1 MINIRIRSLAL
12 FSISLLMVFK
22 APAKDFYFVH
32 YDKESGLCHQNIQCA
47 MQDHNGFMW
56 FGTRAGLSRF
66 DGSRFINYYPDVD
79 NLYAL
84 PDYSIQRLLEAPDG
98 TIWINHS
105 SGICTFN
112 PVTDKFFIEDIDQL
126 NNNSN
131 LRLYAVDV
139 DGYVW
144 GSSDKGF
151 FCLDSFTRRLISFNV
166 GGNLRI
172 RSVLPLQDG
181 SVWITCSDG
190 TLRHFDKERGE
201 LVSYDLLSRQERE
214 RNIIINHLV
223 LYDEGKIAVSTD
235 QLGVKLIDIASGQVS
250 SLFETGADGAPI
262 FIHTMLQTAN
272 GDLWLGTENGIH
284 IFSPSQGFTD
294 HLQKSDRNK
303 YSLSDNSIHMLY
315 QDRDMGI
322 WAGSY
327 FRGVDY
333 LSYDNDLFNKYFPV
347 NNTGSQSGNVIRE
360 IVQSADGKLW
370 IGSEDGG
377 LNVLDPESGVFKNI
391 EGLSWKGNPFPSNI
405 QSLLFYDPTH
415 LWVGTYINGI
425 FVLNTET
432 MEVEESYGSNNPD
445 SGITSSIVTI
455 KRLSNGVILVATR
468 NGLYVFHP
476 QTNSFSLIPDTS
488 GMIRSIFEDRNHL
501 VWLGFIDR
509 GIATLDISSDNS
521 TPEVKT
527 VPFIYPRITS
537 FYEDSS
543 GSFWIATEG
552 MGVFQFDRTDGSYKQ
567 ILPKNDY
574 PGIIAYQMM
583 EDSMETIWISTSDG
597 LFQYNINAG
606 ITHRFSV
613 ANGLPNNQF
622 DYNSCYKDDNGI
634 IYMGT
639 VNGLLSFSPERVL
652 SVHNYP
658 KVFITGFNLT
668 GSDST
673 SFKRSPLMKESIL
686 YTKEL
691 TLKHNQNTYSIDYAS
706 PCYSINRNIW
716 YRYKMDNL
724 DKNWTIVYEPE
735 RLYYTMLRPGKY
747 TLNVQASSDRNNW
760 DGEISTLEI
769 TIKPPFWNTLLARIL
784 YCLIILGTAIWIILL
799 SQRKM
804 RIKEEERLEKV
815 KSQKDAE
822 ALRTMITFF
831 TNITHEIRTPLTLII
846 GSLKRLKESFDT
858 QTAPKQ
864 DLGLMEKQTK
874 RLHDL
879 VNQLLDF
886 RKIESAA
893 YKMNYSRVDINMFT
907 KDLCATFSPTIE
919 NKNINL
925 TFDIPDRCYYITAD
939 IDALT
944 KIIGNLLSNAFK
956 YCQKYVSVSLSEYTE
971 DGSASIRLRIN
982 NDGDRLPDN
991 ISEDIFTPFYQYSG
1005 NGKSVI
1011 SSGTG
1016 LGLSLAKSLAEMHNG
1031 VLYFDKERTDCN
1043 SFVLEMPMEMTKE
1056 EVGEANEDKVMDV
1069 LPDRTAVDKSLK
1081 DNDTNESLPLILLV
1095 EDEEDMRSFIKD
1107 ELSNN
1112 FNILEASNGK
1122 EALEIIEN
1130 NNVSLVVSDLMMPVI
1145 DGLELCKS
1153 IKTDLNHCHIPVIVL
1168 TAKVSQQTHIDALE
1182 SRADA
1187 FIEKPFST
1195 DHLIAQITNLLANRD
1210 LMRATFSN
1218 SPYANVSAIASNP
1231 IDEAFLKELN
1241 DFVMNNLS
1249 NKNLSVEAV
1258 AAHMNMSISTLFR
1271 KIKATTSMSP
1281 LDFIRL
1287 CRLKKAAELLNEGG
1301 RKISDIAERV
1311 GINSPSYFTSCFMK
1325 QFGITPS
1332 EFAKRHKKDDQ
1343 K

>member
-1 MINIRIRSLAL
+1 MKNITIRSFAFYL
-12 FSISLLMVFK
+12 IVLLMMYNGE
-22 APAKDFYFVH
+22 AKEHYFVH
-32 YDKESGLCHQNIQCA
+32 YDKASGLCHQNIQCA
-47 MQDHNGFMW
+47 MQDHNGFIW

-79 NLYAL
+79 DLYAL
-84 PDYSIQRLLEAPDG
+84 PDYSVQRLIEAPDG
-98 TIWINHS
+98 TIWINLS

-112 PVTDKFFIEDIDQL
+112 PITDKFTVETIEHL

-131 LRLYAVDV
+131 LRLYAIDI
-139 DGYVW
+139 DGCLW
-144 GSSDKGF
+144 GSGDSGL
-151 FCLDSFTRRLISFNV
+151 FCLDSFTRRLIYYNASN
-166 GGNLRI
+166 NLRI
-172 RSVLPLQDG
+172 RSVLPIRDG
-181 SVWITCSDG
+181 SVWITFSDG
-190 TLRHFDKERGE
+190 TIRHYDKIKGE
-201 LVSYDLLSRQERE
+201 LASYDLLNQQERDKGITVNQQALIDE
-214 RNIIINHLV
+214 RTVAI
-223 LYDEGKIAVSTD
+223 STD
-235 QLGVKLIDIASGQVS
+235 QAGVKLLDTTSGKIS
-250 SLFETGADGAPI
+250 SLFENDSEGSPI
-262 FIHTMLQTAN
+262 FIHTMLQTVS
-272 GDLWLGTENGIH
+272 GELWLGTENGIY
-284 IFSPSQGFTD
+284 IYSPDQGFTD

-315 QDRDMGI
+315 QDRDRGI

-333 LSYDNDLFNKYFPV
+333 LSYDNDLFNKHFPL
-347 NNTGSQSGNVIRE
+347 NSTGSQSGNVIRE
-360 IVQSADGKLW
+360 IVQSKDGRLW

-377 LNVLDPESGVFKNI
+377 LNVLDPETGSFKKI
-391 EGLSWKGNPFPSNI
+391 EGLIWDGTSFPTNI
-405 QSLLFYDPTH
+405 QSLMFYDSNH
-415 LWVGTYINGI
+415 LWIGTYINGI
-425 FVLNTET
+425 YVLNTET
-432 MEVEESYGSNNPD
+432 MKIEDSFGSHNPD

-455 KRLSNGVILVATR
+455 KHLSNGIILVGTR
-468 NGLYVFHP
+468 NGLYIYHP
-476 QTNSFSLIPDTS
+476 NTNSFSLISGTS
-488 GMIRSIFEDRNHL
+488 GMIRSIYEDKNHL

-509 GIATLDISSDNS
+509 GIATLDITSHERD
-521 TPEVKT
+521 PELKA

-543 GSFWIATEG
+543 GKFWIATEG
-552 MGVFQFDRTDGSYKQ
+552 MGVFQFERSSGSYKQ
-567 ILPKNDY
+567 VLPKNDY
-574 PGIIAYQMM
+574 PGIIAYQMI
-583 EDSMETIWISTSDG
+583 EDSMGTIWISTSDG
-597 LFQYNINAG
+597 LLQYNDNVG

-622 DYNSCYKDDNGI
+622 DYNSCFKDSKGV

-658 KVFITGFNLT
+658 KVFITGFNIT

-673 SFKRSPLMKESIL
+673 SLKKTLLMKESIL
-686 YTKEL
+686 YTKDL
-691 TLKHNQNTYSIDYAS
+691 NLKHNQNTFSIDYAS

-724 DKNWTIVYEPE
+724 DKNWTIVYEPK

-760 DGEISTLEI
+760 NGEITTLTI
-769 TIKPPFWNTLLARIL
+769 TVKPPFWSTLLAKIV
-784 YCLIILGTAIWIILL
+784 YCLVSIGIVVLGLFR
-799 SQRKM
+799 SQKKM
-804 RIKEEERLEKV
+804 RIKETERLEKV

-822 ALRTMITFF
+822 TLRAMISFF

-846 GSLKRLKESFDT
+846 GSLKRLKDSSNAQNIPE
-858 QTAPKQ
+858 K
-864 DLGLMEKQTK
+864 DLGLIEKQTK

-907 KDLCATFSPTIE
+907 KDLCTTFSPTIE
-919 NKNINL
+919 SKNINL

-956 YCQKYVSVSLSEYTE
+956 YCQKYVSVSLSEYDDNE
-971 DGSASIRLRIN
+971 SPCIRLRIN
-982 NDGDRLPDN
+982 NDGERLPDN

-1005 NGKSVI
+1005 TGKSVI

-1031 VLYFDKERTDCN
+1031 ALYYDKDRRDCN

-1056 EVGEANEDKVMDV
+1056 EEGEVKEDLMMEV
-1069 LPDRTAVDKSLK
+1069 LPDRSSEERVTK
-1081 DNDTNESLPLILLV
+1081 DTDTLESLPLILLV

-1107 ELSNN
+1107 ELCNN

-1153 IKTDLNHCHIPVIVL
+1153 IKTNLNHCHIPVIVL

-1241 DFVMNNLS
+1241 DYVMCNLS
-1249 NKNLSVEAV
+1249 NRNLSVEAV
-1258 AAHMNMSISTLFR
+1258 ADHMNMSISTLFR

-1301 RKISDIAERV
+1301 KKISDIAERV

-1332 EFAKRHKKDDQ
+1332 EFAKRHQKDDT